1 MGCSS
6 SKSIDIKQMRE
17 IYKIEKIEIKE
28 EKIDKKEILNI
39 DVLKDE
45 PKPQFEK
52 MPEESEKPN
61 INFEEEED
69 ENSSNF

>member
-1 MGCSS
+1 MGCSG
-6 SKSIDIKQMRE
+6 SKSIDIKQIKD

>member
-1 MGCSS
+1 MGCSG
-6 SKSIDIKQMRE
+6 SKSIDIKQIKD

-28 EKIDKKEILNI
+28 EKIDEKEILNI

-61 INFEEEED
+61 INYEEEEE
-69 ENSSNF
+69 ENSSN

>member
-1 MGCSS
+1 MGCSG
-6 SKSIDIKQMRE
+6 SKSIDIKQIKD

-28 EKIDKKEILNI
+28 EKIDKKEILDI

>member
-1 MGCSS
+1 MGCSG
-6 SKSIDIKQMRE
+6 SKSIDIKQIKD

-28 EKIDKKEILNI
+28 EKIDKKEILDI

-61 INFEEEED
+61 INYEEEEE
-69 ENSSNF
+69 ENSSN

>member
-1 MGCSS
+1 MGCSG
-6 SKSIDIKQMRE
+6 SKSIDIKQIKD

-61 INFEEEED
+61 INYEEEEE
-69 ENSSNF
+69 ENSSN

>member
-1 MGCSS
+1 MGCSG
-6 SKSIDIKQMRE
+6 SKSIDIKQIKD

-28 EKIDKKEILNI
+28 EKIDKKEILDI

-52 MPEESEKPN
+52 IPEESEKPN
-61 INFEEEED
+61 INYEEEEE
-69 ENSSNF
+69 ENSSN

>member
-1 MGCSS
+1 MGCSG
-6 SKSIDIKQMRE
+6 SKSIDIKQIKD

-61 INFEEEED
+61 INYEEEEE
-69 ENSSNF
+69 ENS

>member
-1 MGCSS
+1 MGCSG
-6 SKSIDIKQMRE
+6 SKSIDIKQIKD

-28 EKIDKKEILNI
+28 EKIDKKEILDI

-61 INFEEEED
+61 INYEEEEE
-69 ENSSNF
+69 ENYSN

>member
-1 MGCSS
+1 MGCSG
-6 SKSIDIKQMRE
+6 SKSIDIKQIKD

-28 EKIDKKEILNI
+28 EKIDI

-61 INFEEEED
+61 INYEEEEE
-69 ENSSNF
+69 ENSSN

>member
-17 IYKIEKIEIKE
+17 IYKIEKIEIEEKKIDKE
-28 EKIDKKEILNI
+28 EKIDI

>member
-1 MGCSS
+1 MGCSG
-6 SKSIDIKQMRE
+6 SKSIDIKQIKD

-39 DVLKDE
+39 DVSKDE

>member
-1 MGCSS
+1 MGCSG
-6 SKSIDIKQMRE
+6 SKSIDIKQIKD

-28 EKIDKKEILNI
+28 EKIDKKEILDI

-61 INFEEEED
+61 INYEEEE
-69 ENSSNF
+69 ENSSN